1 MGNCVFLNTD
11 NLNQKYM
18 NIEISKKEKTR
29 NQSIQ
34 LSEEELT
41 RNLSTK
47 FSSENAPFFYSFEMC
62 FLKEINLIREN
73 PKKFAIKLKKLTK
86 NIIKENDHE
95 YLYLNKN
102 NLEEK
107 ILLKKGKTVFKETI
121 NYLEQ
126 FNPVNKLIYNE
137 NLKVTFEENI
147 KLTKE
152 NIGKL
157 ILNKR
162 LNLLKLYKNCFFCI
176 DIFQDPFLSVVFQ
189 ITDEIF
195 NKVRRNAILNKDYS
209 MFAIS
214 TYKDSDNNFIS
225 ISSFV

>member
-1 MGNCVFLNTD
+1 
-11 NLNQKYM
+11 
-18 NIEISKKEKTR
+18 
-29 NQSIQ
+29 
-34 LSEEELT
+34 
-41 RNLSTK
+41 
-47 FSSENAPFFYSFEMC
+47 MC

-73 PKKFAIKLKKLTK
+73 PKKFAIKLKELTK
-86 NIIKENDHE
+86 NIIKENDQE

-107 ILLKKGKTVFKETI
+107 ILLKKGKTVFKDTI

-225 ISSFV
+225 ISCFV

>member
-18 NIEISKKEKTR
+18 NIEISKKEKIR

-47 FSSENAPFFYSFEMC
+47 FSSENAAFFYSFEMC

-73 PKKFAIKLKKLTK
+73 PKKFAIKLKELTK
-86 NIIKENDHE
+86 NIIKENDQE

-162 LNLLKLYKNCFFCI
+162 LELLQKYKKCFFNI
-176 DIFQDPFLSVVFQ
+176 GIIKIPKMMDKIKLMRSAKADLV
-189 ITDEIF
+189 I
-195 NKVRRNAILNKDYS
+195 
-209 MFAIS
+209 
-214 TYKDSDNNFIS
+214 IS
-225 ISSFV
+225 IRSPILKYYRKIKKRTIYLDK

>member
-18 NIEISKKEKTR
+18 NIEISKKEKKR

-47 FSSENAPFFYSFEMC
+47 FSSENAAFFYSFEMC

-73 PKKFAIKLKKLTK
+73 PKKFAIKLKELTK
-86 NIIKENDHE
+86 NIIKENDQE

-162 LNLLKLYKNCFFCI
+162 LELLQK
-176 DIFQDPFLSVVFQ
+176 
-189 ITDEIF
+189 
-195 NKVRRNAILNKDYS
+195 
-209 MFAIS
+209 
-214 TYKDSDNNFIS
+214 
-225 ISSFV
+225 

>member
-18 NIEISKKEKTR
+18 NIEISKKEKIR

-47 FSSENAPFFYSFEMC
+47 FSSENAAFFYSFEMC

-73 PKKFAIKLKKLTK
+73 PKKFAIKLKELTK
-86 NIIKENDHE
+86 NIIKENDQE

-107 ILLKKGKTVFKETI
+107 ILLKKGKTVFKDTI

-225 ISSFV
+225 ISCFV

>member
-18 NIEISKKEKTR
+18 NIEISKKEKKR

-47 FSSENAPFFYSFEMC
+47 FSSENAAFFYSFEMC

-73 PKKFAIKLKKLTK
+73 PKKFAIKLKELTK
-86 NIIKENDHE
+86 NIIKENDQE

>member
-1 MGNCVFLNTD
+1 
-11 NLNQKYM
+11 M
-18 NIEISKKEKTR
+18 NIEISKKEKIR

-47 FSSENAPFFYSFEMC
+47 FSSENAAFFYSFEMC

-73 PKKFAIKLKKLTK
+73 PKKFAIKLKELTK
-86 NIIKENDHE
+86 NIIKENDQE

-107 ILLKKGKTVFKETI
+107 ILLKKGKTVFKDTI

-225 ISSFV
+225 ISCFV

>member
-18 NIEISKKEKTR
+18 NIEISKKEKIR

-62 FLKEINLIREN
+62 FLKAINLIREN

>member
-18 NIEISKKEKTR
+18 NIEISKKEKIR
-29 NQSIQ
+29 NQSVQ

-47 FSSENAPFFYSFEMC
+47 FSSENAAFFYSFEMC

-73 PKKFAIKLKKLTK
+73 PKKFAIKLKELTK
-86 NIIKENDHE
+86 NIIKENDQE

-225 ISSFV
+225 ISCFV